1 VDAGCPR
8 FLSGTGPL
16 YSFSGQS
23 LVAYPGGLGGSVVIP
38 STVTTISV
46 SAFRYNSLLTS
57 VTLPSTIITV
67 NNTAFANC
75 PQLTSATFQG
85 NAPGTFGTNVFQAA
99 ASSFSVYFNSTAT
112 GFTAPTWKGYP
123 ASAIGPDA
131 ALTNWLLGY
140 NLPANSDLK
149 SDANGDG
156 VSLLMAYAL
165 NLNPTQNLS
174 SSLPQP
180 VFAADQLS
188 MSFYAGADGVTYVV
202 EVSPDLVTWDTEG
215 VSYSDLNQVRT
226 ATASRT
232 PGSRFMR
239 LSASY

>member
-1 VDAGCPR
+1 
-8 FLSGTGPL
+8 
-16 YSFSGQS
+16 
-23 LVAYPGGLGGSVVIP
+23 
-38 STVTTISV
+38 
-46 SAFRYNSLLTS
+46 
-57 VTLPSTIITV
+57 VTLPNSIITV
-67 NNTAFANC
+67 NTNAFANC
-75 PQLTSATFQG
+75 AQLTSAIFEG
-85 NAPGTFGTNVFQAA
+85 NAPTNFGSSVFLSAA
-99 ASSFSVYFNSTAT
+99 TGFSVHFYSTAT
-112 GFTAPTWKGYP
+112 NFTAPIWKTYP
-123 ASAIGPDA
+123 ASAIGPNA

-165 NLNPTQNLS
+165 NLNPAQNLS
-174 SSLPQP
+174 GSLPQP

-232 PGSRFMR
+232 QGSRFMR